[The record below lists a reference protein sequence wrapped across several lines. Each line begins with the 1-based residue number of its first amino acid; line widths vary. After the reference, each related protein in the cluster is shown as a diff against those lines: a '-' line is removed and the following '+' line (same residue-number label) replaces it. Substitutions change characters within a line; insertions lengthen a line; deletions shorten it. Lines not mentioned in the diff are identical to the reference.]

1 MELAQ
6 AAEIARNAI
15 AGKRMLVVVGNC
27 RVDYQGR
34 AGSRLEAGERLV
46 MAKGDGAFLVHQS
59 RKMNPVNYQP
69 PGCRISCA
77 LDGSALVL
85 KSERK
90 NPDETIVAS
99 FDRVDFTQS
108 FDLRDEDELD
118 VVGTERELHDLLM
131 QDLSVIEPG
140 LAPLKHES
148 YTSLGP
154 IDIVARD
161 SNGKLVLIEV
171 KRRKA
176 DFDAVNQL
184 RRYVAEV
191 KKKEPVRGILCA
203 PDITDNAK
211 VFAEK
216 EGFEFRKLDF
226 AVKEHAEIKGLEKKQ
241 QTLESF

>member
-108 FDLRDEDELD
+108 FDLRDD
-118 VVGTERELHDLLM
+118 
-131 QDLSVIEPG
+131 
-140 LAPLKHES
+140 
-148 YTSLGP
+148 
-154 IDIVARD
+154 
-161 SNGKLVLIEV
+161 
-171 KRRKA
+171 
-176 DFDAVNQL
+176 
-184 RRYVAEV
+184 
-191 KKKEPVRGILCA
+191 
-203 PDITDNAK
+203 
-211 VFAEK
+211 
-216 EGFEFRKLDF
+216 
-226 AVKEHAEIKGLEKKQ
+226 
-241 QTLESF
+241 